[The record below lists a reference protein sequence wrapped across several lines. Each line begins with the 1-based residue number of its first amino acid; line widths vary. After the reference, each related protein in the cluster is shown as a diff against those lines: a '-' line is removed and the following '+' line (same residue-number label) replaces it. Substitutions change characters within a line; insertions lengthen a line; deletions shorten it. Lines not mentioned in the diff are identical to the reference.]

1 MNVKRYFA
9 PTARE
14 ALRAL
19 KAELGADAIVLS
31 NKAVENG
38 VEILALAAE
47 DVSALQT
54 PPDTLFS
61 GQAKTPTP
69 MVSKPISLLEHLAQN
84 GIEMPAKPKTGMHP
98 PFEDSIDHMEDED
111 YRVILS
117 RARQKVLAQQG
128 PAELSSATLLL
139 AEERASHAKESE
151 PHSVAAT
158 PAPSRSP
165 KAGLARPVPQGPRG
179 IAKARPAKAAKSASG
194 PTQPASSSNTEKHDG
209 RVIESWSP
217 PRVEEIVEQVEQAQA
232 MKAVNVIREESAA
245 GVTRIEAALLA
256 RREEDEKRIAELKE
270 TNARLMA
277 EIGSIRGMLERQLAG
292 FAWGEIGRSAPERTR
307 MMGAL
312 LEAGFS
318 AHLSRRLTEDIKAEA
333 GFEEAQNIVKK
344 TLNRNLH
351 VLASDADIIDRGGVY
366 ALVGPTGVGKTTTT
380 AKLAARCVVRHG
392 ASKLALITT
401 DGYRIGAQEQL
412 KIYGR
417 ILGVPVFAVKDSTDL
432 KETLAEL
439 SGKHMVLIDT
449 VGVCQKDRMVADQA
463 AMLLGAGTVKR
474 LLVMSAT
481 ARGDTLEDVVRAY
494 DGPDLAGCIL
504 SKVDESVSIA
514 PVLDV
519 AVRNEL
525 GIFYIANGQRVP
537 EDLHL
542 PNRAYLLHRALK
554 TLPEDSVFRL
564 DEDQAGLL
572 MSVGG
577 SGV

>member
-1 MNVKRYFA
+1 
-9 PTARE
+9 
-14 ALRAL
+14 
-19 KAELGADAIVLS
+19 
-31 NKAVENG
+31 
-38 VEILALAAE
+38 VEILELAAD
-47 DVSALQT
+47 DVTALQM
-54 PPDTLFS
+54 PPNVVFS
-61 GQAKTPTP
+61 GQNKAPAP
-69 MVSKPISLLEHLAQN
+69 LSSKPISLLEHLAQT
-84 GIEMPAKPKTGMHP
+84 GIEVPSIPKAGVHP
-98 PFEDSIDHMEDED
+98 PFEDSIDRMEDED

-117 RARQKVLAQQG
+117 RARQKVLAQ
-128 PAELSSATLLL
+128 PTAEDSVPQAARHSDNPDSSSSQNRAFAPKESSAKP
-139 AEERASHAKESE
+139 E
-151 PHSVAAT
+151 V
-158 PAPSRSP
+158 RSL
-165 KAGLARPVPQGPRG
+165 KAGLARPVPGGPK
-179 IAKARPAKAAKSASG
+179 AAATKARPLVRAAK
-194 PTQPASSSNTEKHDG
+194 PQTDQPASSSSQ
-209 RVIESWSP
+209 RVIETWTP
-217 PRVEEIVEQVEQAQA
+217 PRVEDIVEQVEQAQTL
-232 MKAVNVIREESAA
+232 KAVSVIREESAA
-245 GVTRIEAALLA
+245 GVTRIEAALLS
-256 RREEDEKRIAELKE
+256 RREDDEKRIAELKE

-277 EIGSIRGMLERQLAG
+277 EISSIRGMLERQLAG
-292 FAWGEIGRSAPERTR
+292 FAWGEVGRNAPERTR
-307 MMGAL
+307 MMSAL

-318 AHLSRRLTEDIKAEA
+318 ADLSRHLTEEIRAETA
-333 GFEEAQNIVKK
+333 FEEAQGIVKK
-344 TLNRNLH
+344 ALNRNLH

-392 ASKLALITT
+392 AGKLALITT

-417 ILGVPVFAVKDSTDL
+417 ILGVPVFAVKDSADL

-463 AMLLGAGTVKR
+463 EMLLGAGNVKR
-474 LLVMSAT
+474 LLVLSAT

-504 SKVDESVSIA
+504 SKVDEAVSIA

-554 TLPEDSVFRL
+554 ALPENSVFRL